1 MGIETIIQNMSFAG
15 NTYGIKDVKGTKEA
29 KESKNTADTKIS
41 KEADSVHLSATE
53 KKVNVKGKTIGQPKL
68 SEKAAKYYEE
78 LKSKYQNMDF
88 ILVSKDMK
96 EMAQANAGSFANPQK
111 MVVLIDEEKIE
122 RMAEDEKYRKQY
134 ENVIASAQTKLPQLK
149 QALGAFSG
157 VKGFGVQVKDNG
169 VTSFFAVMSKSFNDQ
184 AARLEKRRVEKKAE
198 KKEAEKKAEKKERQ
212 ERLEEKREEHRLET
226 KKAEEE
232 VFSADSIEEL
242 VKLVEDF
249 NYQFVSDTT
258 MTEAEKG
265 LGTVI
270 DFKG

>member
-1 MGIETIIQNMSFAG
+1 MGIESIISNMHIAN
-15 NTYGIKDVKGTKEA
+15 NTYGTKDTKESKEA
-29 KESKNTADTKIS
+29 KESKETSAANQTTAG
-41 KEADSVHLSATE
+41 
-53 KKVNVKGKTIGQPKL
+53 KKVDVKGKTIGQPKL

-78 LKSKYQNMDF
+78 LKSKYKNMDF

-96 EMAQANAGSFANPQK
+96 EMAKANAGSFANPQK
-111 MVVLIDEEKIE
+111 MVVLIDEEKVE
-122 RMAEDEKYRKQY
+122 RMAEDEKFRKQY
-134 ENVIASAQTKLPQLK
+134 EGVIASAQKQLPQLQ
-149 QALGAFSG
+149 QALGRFSN

-184 AARLEKRRVEKKAE
+184 AARLEKRRIEKKAE

-212 ERLEEKREEHRLET
+212 EKLEEKREEHRLEA
-226 KKAEEE
+226 KEAEEE
-232 VFSADSIEEL
+232 VFSAESIGEL
-242 VKLVEDF
+242 VKMVEDF

-265 LGTVI
+265 LGSVI

>member
-1 MGIETIIQNMSFAG
+1 MGIESVIQNMSFAG
-15 NTYGIKDVKGTKEA
+15 NTYKTKDMKETKEVKETKDA
-29 KESKNTADTKIS
+29 KSSKTVSLAPQA
-41 KEADSVHLSATE
+41 EAG
-53 KKVNVKGKTIGQPKL
+53 KMVNVKGKTIGQPKL

-78 LKSKYQNMDF
+78 LKSKYKNMDF

-96 EMAQANAGSFANPQK
+96 EMAKANAGSFANPQK
-111 MVVLIDEEKIE
+111 MVVLIDEEKVE
-122 RMAEDEKYRKQY
+122 RMAEDEKFRKQY
-134 ENVIASAQTKLPQLK
+134 EGVIASAQKQLPQLK
-149 QALGAFSG
+149 QALGRFSN

-212 ERLEEKREEHRLET
+212 ERLEEKREEHRLEA
-226 KKAEEE
+226 KEAEEE
-232 VFSADSIEEL
+232 VISADSIEEL
-242 VKLVEDF
+242 VKMVEDF
-249 NYQFVSDTT
+249 NYLFVSDTT

-265 LGTVI
+265 LGTVV

>member
-1 MGIETIIQNMSFAG
+1 MGIESILSNMHIA
-15 NTYGIKDVKGTKEA
+15 NNAYGTKDA
-29 KESKNTADTKIS
+29 KEFKDAKVSN
-41 KEADSVHLSATE
+41 EVSVENQIKAC
-53 KKVNVKGKTIGQPKL
+53 KKVDVKGKTIGQPKL

-78 LKSKYQNMDF
+78 LKSKYKNMDF

-96 EMAQANAGSFANPQK
+96 EMAKANAGSFANPQK
-111 MVVLIDEEKIE
+111 MVVLIDEEKVE
-122 RMAEDEKYRKQY
+122 RMAEDEKFRKQY
-134 ENVIASAQTKLPQLK
+134 ESVIASAQKQLPQLK
-149 QALGAFSG
+149 QALGPFSN

-184 AARLEKRRVEKKAE
+184 AARLEKKRIEKKAE

-212 ERLEEKREEHRLET
+212 EQLEEKREEHRLET
-226 KKAEEE
+226 KEAEEE
-232 VFSADSIEEL
+232 IISADSIDEL
-242 VKLVEDF
+242 VRMVEDF
-249 NYQFVSDTT
+249 NYLFVSDTT

>member
-1 MGIETIIQNMSFAG
+1 MGIESILSNMHIAG
-15 NTYGIKDVKGTKEA
+15 NTYGTKNAKATKETKA
-29 KESKNTADTKIS
+29 TDGISVEKEN
-41 KEADSVHLSATE
+41 EVR
-53 KKVNVKGKTIGQPKL
+53 KKFDVKGKTIGQPKL

-78 LKSKYQNMDF
+78 LKSKYKNMDF

-96 EMAQANAGSFANPQK
+96 EMAKSNAGSFANPQK
-111 MVVLIDEEKIE
+111 MVVLIDEEKVE
-122 RMAEDEKYRKQY
+122 RMAEDEKFRKQY
-134 ENVIASAQTKLPQLK
+134 EGVIASAQKQLPQLK
-149 QALGAFSG
+149 QALGRFSN

-226 KKAEEE
+226 KEAEEE
-232 VFSADSIEEL
+232 VFSADSIDEL
-242 VKLVEDF
+242 VKMVEDF

-265 LGTVI
+265 LGTII

>member
-1 MGIETIIQNMSFAG
+1 MGIESIIGNMHIAN
-15 NTYGIKDVKGTKEA
+15 NTYGTKDT
-29 KESKNTADTKIS
+29 KESKEAES
-41 KEADSVHLSATE
+41 KETSAANQTTAG
-53 KKVNVKGKTIGQPKL
+53 KKVDVKGKTIGQPKL

-78 LKSKYQNMDF
+78 LKSKYKNMDF

-96 EMAQANAGSFANPQK
+96 EMAKANAGSFANPQK
-111 MVVLIDEEKIE
+111 MVVLIDEEKVE
-122 RMAEDEKYRKQY
+122 RMAEDEKFRKQY
-134 ENVIASAQTKLPQLK
+134 EGVIASAQKQLPQLK
-149 QALGAFSG
+149 QALGRFSN

-169 VTSFFAVMSKSFNDQ
+169 VTSFFAVMNKSFNDQ
-184 AARLEKRRVEKKAE
+184 AARLEKRRIEKKAE

-212 ERLEEKREEHRLET
+212 ERLEEKREELRLEA
-226 KKAEEE
+226 KEAEE
-232 VFSADSIEEL
+232 VLSADSVEEL
-242 VKLVEDF
+242 VKMVEDF

>member
-1 MGIETIIQNMSFAG
+1 MGIESILSNMHITG
-15 NTYGIKDVKGTKEA
+15 NTYSTKDAKATKKTKATDGISVEKEN
-29 KESKNTADTKIS
+29 EVSKKFD
-41 KEADSVHLSATE
+41 
-53 KKVNVKGKTIGQPKL
+53 VKGKTIGQPKL

-78 LKSKYQNMDF
+78 LKSKYKKMDF

-96 EMAQANAGSFANPQK
+96 EMAKANAGSFANPQK
-111 MVVLIDEEKIE
+111 MVVLIDEEKVE
-122 RMAEDEKYRKQY
+122 RMAEDEKFRKQY
-134 ENVIASAQTKLPQLK
+134 EGVIASAQKQLPQLK
-149 QALGAFSG
+149 QALGRFSN

-212 ERLEEKREEHRLET
+212 ERLEEKRKEHRLET
-226 KKAEEE
+226 KEAEEE
-232 VFSADSIEEL
+232 VFSADSIDEL
-242 VKLVEDF
+242 VKMVEDF
-249 NYQFVSDTT
+249 NYLFVSDTT

-265 LGTVI
+265 LGTVV

>member
-1 MGIETIIQNMSFAG
+1 MGIESIISNMHIAN
-15 NTYGIKDVKGTKEA
+15 NTYSTKDAKATKEA
-29 KESKNTADTKIS
+29 KTTGEIS
-41 KEADSVHLSATE
+41 VAKENKVS
-53 KKVNVKGKTIGQPKL
+53 KKVDVKGKTIGQPKL

-78 LKSKYQNMDF
+78 LKSKYKNMDF

-96 EMAQANAGSFANPQK
+96 EMAKANAGSFANPQK
-111 MVVLIDEEKIE
+111 MVVLIDEEKVE
-122 RMAEDEKYRKQY
+122 RMAEDEKFRKQY
-134 ENVIASAQTKLPQLK
+134 EGVIASAQKQLPQLK
-149 QALGAFSG
+149 QALGRFSG

-184 AARLEKRRVEKKAE
+184 AARLEKRRIEKKAE

-212 ERLEEKREEHRLET
+212 ERIEEKREEHRLEAKEAE
-226 KKAEEE
+226 KK
-232 VFSADSIEEL
+232 VISADSIEEL
-242 VKLVEDF
+242 VKMVEDF
-249 NYQFVSDTT
+249 NYLFVSDTT

>member
-1 MGIETIIQNMSFAG
+1 MGIESILSNMHMA
-15 NTYGIKDVKGTKEA
+15 NNAYGTKDA
-29 KESKNTADTKIS
+29 KECKNAKVSNEVSVENQI
-41 KEADSVHLSATE
+41 EAC
-53 KKVNVKGKTIGQPKL
+53 KKVDVKGKTIGQPKL

-78 LKSKYQNMDF
+78 LKSKYKNMDF

-96 EMAQANAGSFANPQK
+96 EMAKANAGSFANPQK
-111 MVVLIDEEKIE
+111 MVVLIDEEKVE
-122 RMAEDEKYRKQY
+122 RMAEDEKFRKQY
-134 ENVIASAQTKLPQLK
+134 ESVIASAQKQLPQLK
-149 QALGAFSG
+149 QALGPFSN

-184 AARLEKRRVEKKAE
+184 AARLEKKRIEKKAE

-212 ERLEEKREEHRLET
+212 EQLEDKREEHRLEI
-226 KKAEEE
+226 KEAEEE
-232 VFSADSIEEL
+232 IISADSIEEL
-242 VKLVEDF
+242 VRMVEDF
-249 NYQFVSDTT
+249 NYLFVSDTT

>member
-1 MGIETIIQNMSFAG
+1 MGIESIISNMHIAN
-15 NTYGIKDVKGTKEA
+15 NTYSTKDAKATKEA
-29 KESKNTADTKIS
+29 KTTGEIS
-41 KEADSVHLSATE
+41 VAKENEVS
-53 KKVNVKGKTIGQPKL
+53 KKVDVKGKTIGQPKL

-78 LKSKYQNMDF
+78 LKSKYKNMDF

-96 EMAQANAGSFANPQK
+96 EMAKANAGSFANPQK
-111 MVVLIDEEKIE
+111 MVVLIDEEKVE
-122 RMAEDEKYRKQY
+122 RMAEDEKFRKQY
-134 ENVIASAQTKLPQLK
+134 EGVIASAQKQLPQLK
-149 QALGAFSG
+149 QALGRFSG

-184 AARLEKRRVEKKAE
+184 AARLEKRRIEKKAE

-212 ERLEEKREEHRLET
+212 ERIEEKREEHRLEA
-226 KKAEEE
+226 KEAEEK
-232 VFSADSIEEL
+232 VISADSIEEL
-242 VKLVEDF
+242 VKMVEDF
-249 NYQFVSDTT
+249 NYLFVSDTT

>member
-1 MGIETIIQNMSFAG
+1 MGIESIIQNMSFAG
-15 NTYGIKDVKGTKEA
+15 NTYGAKNTKETKDA
-29 KESKNTADTKIS
+29 KETKDTEAS
-41 KEADSVHLSATE
+41 KEAGSANQAATE
-53 KKVNVKGKTIGQPKL
+53 KKVDVKGKTIGQPKL

-134 ENVIASAQTKLPQLK
+134 ESVIASAQTQLPQLK
-149 QALGAFSG
+149 QALGQFSN

-212 ERLEEKREEHRLET
+212 ERLEERREEHRLEA
-226 KKAEEE
+226 KEAEEE
-232 VFSADSIEEL
+232 VFSADSIDEL
-242 VKLVEDF
+242 VKMVEDF

>member
-1 MGIETIIQNMSFAG
+1 MGIESILSNMHIAN
-15 NTYGIKDVKGTKEA
+15 NTYGTKDAKATKEA
-29 KESKNTADTKIS
+29 KATGEIS
-41 KEADSVHLSATE
+41 VVKENEVS
-53 KKVNVKGKTIGQPKL
+53 KKVDVKGKTIGQPKL

-78 LKSKYQNMDF
+78 LKSKYKNMDF

-96 EMAQANAGSFANPQK
+96 EMAKANAGSFANPQK

-122 RMAEDEKYRKQY
+122 RMAEDEKFRKQY
-134 ENVIASAQTKLPQLK
+134 ESVIASAQKQLPQLK
-149 QALGAFSG
+149 QALGRFSN

-184 AARLEKRRVEKKAE
+184 AARLEKRRIEKKAE

-212 ERLEEKREEHRLET
+212 ERLEEKREEHRLEA
-226 KKAEEE
+226 KEAEEE
-232 VFSADSIEEL
+232 FISADSMEEL
-242 VKLVEDF
+242 VKMVEDF

-258 MTEAEKG
+258 MTETEKG

>member
-1 MGIETIIQNMSFAG
+1 MGIESIISNMHLAN
-15 NTYGIKDVKGTKEA
+15 NTYGTKETKDAKSSKDVSLEKQ
-29 KESKNTADTKIS
+29 
-41 KEADSVHLSATE
+41 TE
-53 KKVNVKGKTIGQPKL
+53 VGKKVDVKGKTIGQPKL

-96 EMAQANAGSFANPQK
+96 ETAQANAGSFANPQN

-134 ENVIASAQTKLPQLK
+134 ENVIASAQTQLPQLK
-149 QALGAFSG
+149 QALGAFSN

-232 VFSADSIEEL
+232 IFSADSIDEL

-258 MTEAEKG
+258 MTEEEKS

>member
-1 MGIETIIQNMSFAG
+1 MGIESIISNMHIAN
-15 NTYGIKDVKGTKEA
+15 NTYGTKDTKESKEA
-29 KESKNTADTKIS
+29 KESKETSAANQT
-41 KEADSVHLSATE
+41 EAG
-53 KKVNVKGKTIGQPKL
+53 KKVDVKGKTIGQPKL

-78 LKSKYQNMDF
+78 LKSKYKNMDF

-96 EMAQANAGSFANPQK
+96 EMAKANAGSFANPQK
-111 MVVLIDEEKIE
+111 MVVLIDEEKVE
-122 RMAEDEKYRKQY
+122 RMAEDEKFRKQY
-134 ENVIASAQTKLPQLK
+134 EGVIASAQKQLPQLK
-149 QALGAFSG
+149 QAMGRFSN

-184 AARLEKRRVEKKAE
+184 AARLEKRRIEKKAE

-212 ERLEEKREEHRLET
+212 ERLEEKREELRLEA
-226 KKAEEE
+226 KEAEEE
-232 VFSADSIEEL
+232 VISADSMEEL
-242 VKLVEDF
+242 VKMVEDF

-265 LGTVI
+265 LGSVI

>member
-1 MGIETIIQNMSFAG
+1 MGIESILSNMHIAN
-15 NTYGIKDVKGTKEA
+15 NTYDAKNAKATKDA
-29 KESKNTADTKIS
+29 KASNEVSAEKHI
-41 KEADSVHLSATE
+41 DSA
-53 KKVNVKGKTIGQPKL
+53 KKVDVKGKTIGQPKL

-78 LKSKYQNMDF
+78 LKSKYKNMDF

-96 EMAQANAGSFANPQK
+96 EMAKANAGSFANPQK
-111 MVVLIDEEKIE
+111 MVVLIDEEKVE
-122 RMAEDEKYRKQY
+122 RMAEDEKFRKQY
-134 ENVIASAQTKLPQLK
+134 EGVIASAQKQLPQLQ
-149 QALGAFSG
+149 QALGRFSN

-212 ERLEEKREEHRLET
+212 ERLEEKREEHRLEA
-226 KKAEEE
+226 KEAEE
-232 VFSADSIEEL
+232 VLSADSMEEL
-242 VKLVEDF
+242 VKMVEDF

-265 LGTVI
+265 LGTII

>member
-1 MGIETIIQNMSFAG
+1 MGIESILSNMHIAN
-15 NTYGIKDVKGTKEA
+15 NTYGTKGAKETNEA
-29 KESKNTADTKIS
+29 KVSYEVSAENHI
-41 KEADSVHLSATE
+41 EAG
-53 KKVNVKGKTIGQPKL
+53 KKVDVKGKTIGQPKL

-78 LKSKYQNMDF
+78 LKSKYKNMDF

-96 EMAQANAGSFANPQK
+96 EMAKANAGSFANPQK
-111 MVVLIDEEKIE
+111 MVVLIDEEKVE
-122 RMAEDEKYRKQY
+122 RMAEDEKFRKQY
-134 ENVIASAQTKLPQLK
+134 EGVIASAQKQLPQLK
-149 QALGAFSG
+149 QALGQFSN

-184 AARLEKRRVEKKAE
+184 AARLEKRRIEKKAE

-212 ERLEEKREEHRLET
+212 ERLQEKREEHRLEA
-226 KKAEEE
+226 KEAEEE
-232 VFSADSIEEL
+232 VISADSMEEL

-249 NYQFVSDTT
+249 NYLFVSDTT
-258 MTEAEKG
+258 MTEEEKG

>member
-1 MGIETIIQNMSFAG
+1 MGIESIIGNMHIAN
-15 NTYGIKDVKGTKEA
+15 NTYGTKDT
-29 KESKNTADTKIS
+29 KESKEAES
-41 KEADSVHLSATE
+41 KETSAANQTTAG
-53 KKVNVKGKTIGQPKL
+53 KKVDVKGKTIGQPKL

-78 LKSKYQNMDF
+78 LKSKYKNMDF

-96 EMAQANAGSFANPQK
+96 EMAKANAGSFANPQK
-111 MVVLIDEEKIE
+111 MVVLIDEEKVE
-122 RMAEDEKYRKQY
+122 RMAEDEKFRKQY
-134 ENVIASAQTKLPQLK
+134 EGVIASAQKQLPQLK
-149 QALGAFSG
+149 QALGRFSN

-184 AARLEKRRVEKKAE
+184 AARLEKRRIEKKAE

-212 ERLEEKREEHRLET
+212 ERLEEKREELRLEA
-226 KKAEEE
+226 KEAEE
-232 VFSADSIEEL
+232 VLSADSVEEL
-242 VKLVEDF
+242 VKMVEDF

>member
-1 MGIETIIQNMSFAG
+1 MGIESIVSNMHIAN
-15 NTYGIKDVKGTKEA
+15 NTYGTKDVKEIKDA
-29 KESKNTADTKIS
+29 KVS
-41 KEADSVHLSATE
+41 KETNSLNQTASD
-53 KKVNVKGKTIGQPKL
+53 KKVDVKGKTIGQPKL

-78 LKSKYQNMDF
+78 LKSKYKNMDF

-96 EMAQANAGSFANPQK
+96 EMAKANAGSFANPQK
-111 MVVLIDEEKIE
+111 MVVLIDEEKVE
-122 RMAEDEKYRKQY
+122 RMAEDEKFRKQY
-134 ENVIASAQTKLPQLK
+134 EGVIASAQKQLPQLK
-149 QALGAFSG
+149 QALGQFSN

-212 ERLEEKREEHRLET
+212 EKLEQKREEHRIQSME
-226 KKAEEE
+226 AEEE
-232 VFSADSIEEL
+232 VISADSIDEL
-242 VKLVEDF
+242 VRMVEDF
-249 NYQFVSDTT
+249 NYLFVSDTT

-265 LGTVI
+265 LGTII